1 MILLVTVQSLKY
13 NGSDIH
19 INKMVFI
26 MNNVDAI
33 NKYQR
38 N

>member
-1 MILLVTVQSLKY
+1 MVLLVTVYSLKY

-19 INKMVFI
+19 INKIVVI